1 VSLGGGAGKFQKK
14 FLKRIVMSGSGL
26 VRSQLLFGSGQKAS
40 STTSSTLH
48 RPQVID

>member
-1 VSLGGGAGKFQKK
+1 MPVGSGTGKFQKK
-14 FLKRIVMSGSGL
+14 FLKRIVLSGSGGM
-26 VRSQLLFGSGQKAS
+26 RSQLLLVGCQKAP